1 MNDPGSP
8 SANSAPGPDFAAFG
22 PVEVRPLSRMQT
34 LVAAA
39 MQKSWT
45 TIPHVSHFEEADLT
59 AVEILRADQA
69 EQGGRKKSLLAF
81 FIKAA
86 VATLKQFPQVNASL
100 DAGGK
105 SLVLKQYYNIGF
117 AVDVPGGLLVPVIRD
132 ADKKSLADIAQEVID
147 LALLA
152 RTKGLPMTKMSGGT
166 FTISSLGSIGGLGFT
181 PIINA
186 PELAILGMGRAYRR
200 PFEAPQGIQWKT
212 MLPFSMSYD
221 HRAIN
226 GSLAGDFCAAFAAA
240 LGHPD
245 KA

>member
-8 SANSAPGPDFAAFG
+8 ATHPAPGSEFAAFG

-39 MQKSWT
+39 MHKSWT
-45 TIPHVSHFEEADLT
+45 SVPHVSHFEEADLT
-59 AVEILRADQA
+59 AVEILRAAQA
-69 EQGGRKKSLLAF
+69 EQGGTKMSLLAF

-86 VATLKQFPQVNASL
+86 VAALRQFPQVNASL

-105 SLVLKQYYNIGF
+105 ALVLKQYYHIGF
-117 AVDVPGGLLVPVIRD
+117 AVDVPGGLLVPVVRD
-132 ADKKSLADIAQEVID
+132 ADKKSMADIAQEVSE

-186 PELAILGMGRAYRR
+186 PELAILGIGRAHRK
-200 PFEAPQGIQWKT
+200 PFETPAGIQWKT

-221 HRAIN
+221 HRAVN
-226 GSLAGDFCAAFAAA
+226 GSLAGNFCTAFAAA
-240 LGHPD
+240 LGDPG

>member
-1 MNDPGSP
+1 MNDPSSP
-8 SANSAPGPDFAAFG
+8 AANPAPGPDFAAFG
-22 PVEVRPLSRMQT
+22 PVEVRPLTRMQT

-45 TIPHVSHFEEADLT
+45 SVPHVSHFEEADLT
-59 AVEILRADQA
+59 AVEILRAGQA
-69 EQGGRKKSLLAF
+69 QQGAPKMSLLGF

-86 VATLKQFPQVNASL
+86 VAALKQFPQVNASL

-105 SLVLKQYYNIGF
+105 ALVVKQYYHIGF
-117 AVDVPGGLLVPVIRD
+117 AVDVPGGLLVPVVRD
-132 ADKKSLADIAQEVID
+132 ADKKTLADVAREVID

-152 RTKGLPMTKMSGGT
+152 RTKGLPMAKMSGGT

-186 PELAILGMGRAYRR
+186 PELAILGIGRAYRK
-200 PFEAPQGIQWKT
+200 PFEAPHGIAWKT
-212 MLPFSMSYD
+212 MLPFSLSYD

-226 GSLAGDFCAAFAAA
+226 GSLAGNFCAAFASA
-240 LGHPD
+240 LGNLD
-245 KA
+245 QT

>member
-8 SANSAPGPDFAAFG
+8 TANPAPGADFAAFG

-45 TIPHVSHFEEADLT
+45 SIPHVSHFDEADLT
-59 AVEILRADQA
+59 AVESLRVAKA
-69 EQGGRKKSLLAF
+69 EQGGAKKSLLAY

-86 VATLKQFPQVNASL
+86 VTALQQFPQVNASL
-100 DAGGK
+100 DAVGK
-105 SLVLKQYYNIGF
+105 ALVLKQYYHIGF

-132 ADKKSLADIAQEVID
+132 ADKKTLADIGQEVID
-147 LALLA
+147 LALQA
-152 RTKGLPMTKMSGGT
+152 RTKGLPMAKMSGGT
-166 FTISSLGSIGGLGFT
+166 FTISSLGAIGGMGFT

-186 PELAILGMGRAYRR
+186 PELAILGMGRAYRK

-212 MLPFSMSYD
+212 TLPFSLSYD

-226 GSLAGDFCAAFAAA
+226 GSLAGNFCAAFASA
-240 LGHPD
+240 LADPD